1 MLLKILSAVVLCA
14 AAGMLAFAVRSAVRG
29 YRLVKET
36 GHPKRAAPAEMRNI
50 PWRTRCFHFSSGD
63 GLPLAAIQYFPRGE
77 AKGTIIACHY
87 LGGSKTSVY
96 SYIEPL
102 LKAGYTIAAFDYPNH
117 GGSGDRRGIRYS
129 LEDDMKR
136 FVCRIREIGLPEP
149 YGTIG
154 FSMGATI
161 AFSAADNLPELR
173 AVVVDS
179 GPMIFVRDYFRYV
192 LNNKQVRNPLERSV
206 FLFLYLHVVGF
217 SRMQKRTVERLK
229 RMRALP
235 TMLIHSKTDRIIPY
249 RDAVYAHSLLNPETA
264 ELITVEKAHH
274 LTNRVVMGETYDAL
288 VVGFFDR
295 WMSGEEA
302 ANPNMP

>member
-1 MLLKILSAVVLCA
+1 MIQKILYTAVLCA

-36 GHPKRAAPAEMRNI
+36 SHPKRAAPTEIRNI
-50 PWRTRCFHFSSGD
+50 PYRTRSFRFFSRD
-63 GLPLAAIQYFPRGE
+63 GLSLAAIQYFPRGE

-102 LKAGYTIAAFDYPNH
+102 LIAGYAVAAFDYPNH

-136 FVCRIREIGLPEP
+136 FVRRIREIGMPEP
-149 YGTIG
+149 YGAIG
-154 FSMGATI
+154 FSMGATV
-161 AFSAADNLPELR
+161 AFSAADELPELR
-173 AVVVDS
+173 AVAVDS

-192 LNNKQVRNPLERSV
+192 LNNKQVENPLERRV
-206 FLFLYLHVVGF
+206 FLFLYLHVAGF

-229 RMRALP
+229 RLRALP
-235 TMLIHSKTDRIIPY
+235 TLLIHSKTDRIIPY
-249 RDAVYAHSLLNPETA
+249 RDAVYAHSLLNPKTA
-264 ELITVEKAHH
+264 KLITVEKAHH
-274 LTNRVVMGETYDAL
+274 LTNRVVMGKTYDTL

-295 WMSGEEA
+295 WMCGREFNSNE
-302 ANPNMP
+302 P